1 MDATAKTSATLLEL
15 AEQIRASDVASAERR
30 LKMLMD
36 RAKVVEPAPPSALP
50 NP

>member
-1 MDATAKTSATLLEL
+1 MDATNPTSLLEL
-15 AEQIRASDVASAERR
+15 AEQIRASSTARAEAR

-36 RAKVVEPAPPSALP
+36 RAKVVEPTQSSELP